1 MTQKHHLKT
10 ALTTTSPPTH
20 SEVLLS
26 LRPLSLWINFKL
38 LNPVSIFSLLTSKR
52 LQKSSN
58 WSIFYK
64 PFHTMFSCQSS
75 NTVWIPLFKSLH
87 WVPTVLKK
95 KKKKAR
101 TLVSASLGRC
111 STTWLLHISTILPT
125 LTKWILFSATK
136 TPYVFLCLCF
146 PLPCPSCLFL

>member
-95 KKKKAR
+95 KKKKGEN
-101 TLVSASLGRC
+101 LSL
-111 STTWLLHISTILPT
+111 SLAWKMLHYMATTHLYD
-125 LTKWILFSATK
+125 LTYS
-136 TPYVFLCLCF
+136 YQVNSVQCY
-146 PLPCPSCLFL
+146 